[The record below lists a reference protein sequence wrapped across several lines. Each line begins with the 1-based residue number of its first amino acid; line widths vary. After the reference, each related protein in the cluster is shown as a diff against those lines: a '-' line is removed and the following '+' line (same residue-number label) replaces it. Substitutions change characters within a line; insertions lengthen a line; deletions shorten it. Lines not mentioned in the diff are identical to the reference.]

1 MDKIKLLQA
10 AVRRHQV
17 TKIFKKLDKTRKFRD
32 KTIRELVETE
42 EVYVQCLNTLV
53 EVYFYSIIFSFF
65 QPCCHNKK
73 KHSKKTPKWKILI
86 KFFGMGIR
94 GHNDNS

>member
-53 EVYFYSIIFSFF
+53 EVYFYSIIFSFL

-73 KHSKKTPKWKILI
+73 ITHQKKPKMENINQILWD
-86 KFFGMGIR
+86 GYSGAQ
-94 GHNDNS
+94 